1 MAILSRLH
9 FPLMAIAAL
18 SLLAALWAGL
28 ARLGWN
34 LPQPTIELPANHG
47 PLMIVGFLGTLISLE
62 RAVAVDR
69 LWAYGAPLFAG
80 LAALALLAGLPPWL
94 GHGMATT
101 ASLFLIADFAFF
113 YRQQPS
119 ASLATMGLGACLWFG
134 GNLLWLSGF
143 SLHRVVPWWIGFL
156 VVTIAGERLELS
168 RLLRLSP
175 WDRIKF
181 LLANGCIVSGL
192 LVSLVVFSYGI
203 WLGGVG
209 LVGLAFWLLRYDIAG
224 RTVRHRGLPRFM
236 AVCLLCG
243 YIWLGVGGVLW
254 MVFPEFFNAGPYYD
268 AMLHSI
274 LLGFVFSMIFAHAPV
289 IFPSIT
295 GTAMPFLPRFY
306 LHLALLH
313 LSLFL
318 RVWGG
323 LGLWSSAQR
332 WGGLLNGLAI
342 LVFVVNSVIA
352 VRRDESRF
360 SASRF

>member
-1 MAILSRLH
+1 VLSRYRSGFLLM
-9 FPLMAIAAL
+9 PLAAL

-47 PLMIVGFLGTLISLE
+47 PLMLVGFLGTLISLE
-62 RAVAVDR
+62 RAVALDR
-69 LWAYGAPLFAG
+69 LWAYGAPHFAG
-80 LAALALLAGLPPWL
+80 LGALALLAGLPPWL
-94 GHGMATT
+94 GHAMATT
-101 ASLFLIADFAFF
+101 ASLFLVADFVFF

-119 ASLATMGLGACLWFG
+119 ASIATMGLGALLWFG

-192 LVSLVVFSYGI
+192 LASLIFFNYGV
-203 WLGGVG
+203 WFAGVG
-209 LVGLAFWLLRYDIAG
+209 LVALALWLLRYDIAW
-224 RTVRHRGLPRFM
+224 RTVRHTGLPRFM
-236 AVCLLCG
+236 AICLLCG

-254 MVFPEFFNAGPYYD
+254 MIFPEFFNAGPYYD

-274 LLGFVFSMIFAHAPV
+274 FLGFVFSMIFAHAPV

-295 GTAMPFLPRFY
+295 GITMPFLRRFY
-306 LHLALLH
+306 VHLALLH

-323 LGLWSSAQR
+323 LGMWSSAQR
-332 WGGLLNGLAI
+332 WGGLLNALAI
-342 LVFVVNSVIA
+342 LVFLANNVRA
-352 VRRDESRF
+352 VRQGRSGFTAAR
-360 SASRF
+360 S